1 MLTAVPGS
9 GREPPSGGLMA
20 PAEPRLTHAAQ
31 EFEAQMMKELLGPL
45 NRRSALFE
53 DGGGEDAGVLG
64 EFASESLAGALSA
77 RGGLGIANRILDDL
91 SRSGHFPESNAG
103 NRKGAN

>member
-1 MLTAVPGS
+1 MLTAVPAAARETSAG
-9 GREPPSGGLMA
+9 GRMA
-20 PAEPRLTHAAQ
+20 PAEPRLTHAAH

-53 DGGGEDAGVLG
+53 DGGGEEAGVLG

-77 RGGLGIANRILDDL
+77 RGGLGIADRILDDL
-91 SRSGHFPESNAG
+91 SRSGHFPESSAG
-103 NRKGAN
+103 NRKSAN